1 VARIGSHA
9 GFRAGIHARS
19 PTFKSLIWR
28 IVFLH
33 IVAVAVVAIFLPLV
47 LFWLLNSEID
57 QLHRD
62 AMRAQ
67 AEVLAERIVA
77 QPDGLLTF
85 NLPDS
90 LKGLYSEAYGRY
102 QYDIRDAEGNL
113 LFSSRRKT
121 GTATAAPPPL
131 SETISGAG
139 VTRTIDGKVIRIRVA
154 EDLAHRD
161 VIIDDIVSNF
171 FRRVGWITI
180 PILLILLGID
190 IIIFRRAVAP
200 LWKASEEASNI
211 GPARTDI
218 RLPTEQIPREI
229 MPLVTAVNQALDR
242 LEDGFRVQ
250 RQFTADAAHQLRT
263 PLAILRT
270 RIETLGDGVA
280 RQALHAD
287 IEGMSRIVAQLLEIA
302 ELDTLVLDPGETAD
316 LRAVCA
322 EVVGSIAPLAI
333 AQHKDIALR
342 GTEAP
347 VLIHGNSVM
356 LQRAIFNLAENAIKF
371 TAKDTS
377 VDVDVSE
384 DGAVSVR
391 DCGPGIAEAERELI
405 FHRFWRADRQ
415 RSDGAGLG
423 LSIVRAVA
431 DDHAATVEVENL
443 PGGGA
448 QFTLRFRLA
457 DASKAIEKNGRV
469 IDAAPSPL
477 VGEGGST
484 RQRRGG

>member
-1 VARIGSHA
+1 VGQGGSHA
-9 GFRAGIHARS
+9 GFRALISARS

-28 IVFLH
+28 IVFMH
-33 IVAVAVVAIFLPLV
+33 IVAVAMVAIVLPLV
-47 LFWLLNSEID
+47 LFWLLNSEVD

-77 QPDGLLTF
+77 APDGLLTF

-90 LKGLYSEAYGRY
+90 LRGLYSEAYGRY
-102 QYDIRDAEGNL
+102 LYDIRDADGRL

-121 GTATAAPPPL
+121 GAAAAQAPPL

-139 VTRTIDGKVIRIRVA
+139 VTRIVDGKIVRIRVA

-161 VIIDDIVSNF
+161 VIIDDIISNF

-180 PILLILLGID
+180 PILLILLAAD
-190 IIIFRRAVAP
+190 IVIFRRAIAP

-242 LEDGFRVQ
+242 LEGGFRVQ

-263 PLAILRT
+263 PLTILRA
-270 RIETLGDGVA
+270 RIETLGDGA
-280 RQALHAD
+280 AKQALHAD
-287 IEGMSRIVAQLLEIA
+287 VEGMSRIVAQLLEIA

-333 AQHKDIALR
+333 TQHKDIALR
-342 GTEAP
+342 GSDAP
-347 VLIHGNSVM
+347 VMIHGNSEM

-371 TAKDTS
+371 TARDTA
-377 VDVDVSE
+377 VDVEVSE
-384 DGAVSVR
+384 DGVVRVR

-405 FHRFWRADRQ
+405 FQRFWRRDRQ

-423 LSIVRAVA
+423 LSIVRGVA
-431 DDHAATVEVENL
+431 DDHAATVAVENL
-443 PGGGA
+443 AGGGA
-448 QFTLRFRLA
+448 EFTLRFRLA
-457 DASKAIEKNGRV
+457 DGAGAS
-469 IDAAPSPL
+469 PSP
-477 VGEGGST
+477 GG
-484 RQRRGG
+484 

>member
-1 VARIGSHA
+1 
-9 GFRAGIHARS
+9 
-19 PTFKSLIWR
+19 
-28 IVFLH
+28 
-33 IVAVAVVAIFLPLV
+33 
-47 LFWLLNSEID
+47 
-57 QLHRD
+57 
-62 AMRAQ
+62 
-67 AEVLAERIVA
+67 
-77 QPDGLLTF
+77 
-85 NLPDS
+85 
-90 LKGLYSEAYGRY
+90 
-102 QYDIRDAEGNL
+102 
-113 LFSSRRKT
+113 
-121 GTATAAPPPL
+121 
-131 SETISGAG
+131 
-139 VTRTIDGKVIRIRVA
+139 
-154 EDLAHRD
+154 
-161 VIIDDIVSNF
+161 
-171 FRRVGWITI
+171 
-180 PILLILLGID
+180 
-190 IIIFRRAVAP
+190 
-200 LWKASEEASNI
+200 
-211 GPARTDI
+211 
-218 RLPTEQIPREI
+218 

-270 RIETLGDGVA
+270 RIETLGDGAA
-280 RQALHAD
+280 RHALHAD

-371 TAKDTS
+371 TAMDTS

-384 DGAVSVR
+384 DGAVRVR

-431 DDHAATVEVENL
+431 DDHAATVAVENL

-457 DASKAIEKNGRV
+457 EKSGDVDLN
-469 IDAAPSPL
+469 AA
-477 VGEGGST
+477 
-484 RQRRGG
+484 RR

>member
-102 QYDIRDAEGNL
+102 QYDIRDAEGQL

-121 GTATAAPPPL
+121 GTATAAPPL

-154 EDLAHRD
+154 EDLGHRD

-180 PILLILLGID
+180 PILLVLLAID

-229 MPLVTAVNQALDR
+229 MPLVIAVNQALDR

-270 RIETLGDGVA
+270 RIETLGDGAA

-287 IEGMSRIVAQLLEIA
+287 IEGMSRIVVQLLEIA

-322 EVVGSIAPLAI
+322 EVVGSIAPFAI

-384 DGAVSVR
+384 DGAVRVR

-405 FHRFWRADRQ
+405 FQRFWRADRQ

-431 DDHAATVEVENL
+431 DDHAATVAVENL

-457 DASKAIEKNGRV
+457 EASKAIEKHGRV
-469 IDAAPSPL
+469 VDAEPSPL

-484 RQRRGG
+484 R

>member
-1 VARIGSHA
+1 MSA
-9 GFRAGIHARS
+9 GGRARS
-19 PTFKSLIWR
+19 LTFKSLISR

-33 IVAVAVVAIFLPLV
+33 ILAVAVVAIFLPLV

-67 AEVLAERIVA
+67 AEVLAERIVV
-77 QPDGLLTF
+77 QPDGTLTF

-90 LKGLYSEAYGRY
+90 LKGLYSDAYGRY
-102 QYDIRDAEGNL
+102 QFDIRDAEGRL
-113 LFSSRRKT
+113 LFSSHRRS
-121 GTATAAPPPL
+121 AAAAGAL
-131 SETISGAG
+131 RSSESISGAA
-139 VTRTIDGKVIRIRVA
+139 VTREIDGKTVRIRVA

-180 PILLILLGID
+180 PILLILLAAD

-200 LWKASEEASNI
+200 LWRASEEASNI
-211 GPARTDI
+211 GPARTHI

-229 MPLVTAVNQALDR
+229 LPLVTAVNQALDR

-263 PLAILRT
+263 PLTILRT
-270 RIETLGDGVA
+270 RIEMLDDRAA
-280 RQALHAD
+280 RRALHAD
-287 IEGMSRIVAQLLEIA
+287 IEVMSRLVTQLLEIA

-322 EVVGSIAPLAI
+322 EVVASIAPLAI

-342 GTEAP
+342 GADAAVE
-347 VLIHGNSVM
+347 IHGNSEM

-371 TAKDTS
+371 TARDTT
-377 VDVDVSE
+377 VDVEVGE
-384 DGAVSVR
+384 DGSVRVR

-405 FHRFWRADRQ
+405 FQRFWRADRR

-431 DDHAATVEVENL
+431 EDHTATVAVENL

-448 QFTLRFRLA
+448 EFTLRFRLA
-457 DASKAIEKNGRV
+457 ESADVS
-469 IDAAPSPL
+469 PSP
-477 VGEGGST
+477 GG
-484 RQRRGG
+484 

>member
-1 VARIGSHA
+1 MAEVGL
-9 GFRAGIHARS
+9 RAGIAARS

-33 IVAVAVVAIFLPLV
+33 ILAVAVVAIFLPLV

-67 AEVLAERIVA
+67 AEVLAERIVPQA
-77 QPDGLLTF
+77 DGTLTF

-90 LKGLYSEAYGRY
+90 LRGLYSEAYGRY
-102 QYDIRDAEGNL
+102 LYDIRDADGRL
-113 LFSSRRKT
+113 LFSSRRRAGDNT
-121 GTATAAPPPL
+121 PVPRL

-139 VTRTIDGKVIRIRVA
+139 VSRVIEGRTVRIRVA
-154 EDLAHRD
+154 EDLSHRD

-180 PILLILLGID
+180 PILLVLLGID
-190 IIIFRRAVAP
+190 IVIFRRAVAP

-263 PLAILRT
+263 PLTILRT
-270 RIETLGDGVA
+270 RIETLNDRAA

-287 IEGMSRIVAQLLEIA
+287 IEAMSRIVAQLLEIA

-322 EVVGSIAPLAI
+322 EVVGSIAPFAI
-333 AQHKDIALR
+333 AQHKDIALK
-342 GTEAP
+342 GADAP
-347 VLIHGNSVM
+347 VLIHGNAEM

-371 TAKDTS
+371 TAKDTA
-377 VDVDVSE
+377 VDVEVSE
-384 DGAVSVR
+384 DGAVRVR
-391 DCGPGIAEAERELI
+391 DCGPGIAEAERDLI
-405 FHRFWRADRQ
+405 FQRFWRRDRQ

-423 LSIVRAVA
+423 LSIVRGVA
-431 DDHAATVEVENL
+431 DDHAATVAVENL

-448 QFTLRFRLA
+448 EFTLRFRLA
-457 DASKAIEKNGRV
+457 EAGASAVGR
-469 IDAAPSPL
+469 S
-477 VGEGGST
+477 
-484 RQRRGG
+484 

>member
-1 VARIGSHA
+1 MAFGRHA
-9 GFRAGIHARS
+9 GSFAS
-19 PTFKSLIWR
+19 KSLIWR

-33 IVAVAVVAIFLPLV
+33 IVAVAMVAIVLPLV

-62 AMRAQ
+62 GMRAQ
-67 AEVLAERIVA
+67 AEVLAERIVL
-77 QPDGLLTF
+77 QPDGSLTF

-90 LKGLYSEAYGRY
+90 LRGLYSDAYGRY
-102 QYDIRDAEGNL
+102 QYDIRDDEGRL
-113 LFSSRRKT
+113 LFSSHRRP
-121 GTATAAPPPL
+121 GAAARRP

-139 VTRTIDGKVIRIRVA
+139 VTRIIDGKPVRVQVA

-180 PILLILLGID
+180 PILLVLLATD
-190 IIIFRRAVAP
+190 IIIFRRAIAP

-211 GPARTDI
+211 GPARTHI
-218 RLPTEQIPREI
+218 RLPTKQIPREI

-263 PLAILRT
+263 PLTILRT
-270 RIETLGDGVA
+270 RIETLGDGAA
-280 RQALHAD
+280 RQALLTD
-287 IEGMSRIVAQLLEIA
+287 IEAMSRIVAQLLEIA

-316 LRAVCA
+316 VHAVCA
-322 EVVGSIAPLAI
+322 EVVGAIAPLAI
-333 AQHKDIALR
+333 AQHKEIALK
-342 GTEAP
+342 GTEGP
-347 VLIHGNSVM
+347 VMIHGNSEM

-371 TAKDTS
+371 TARDTAVEVEVGDDGS
-377 VDVDVSE
+377 VR
-384 DGAVSVR
+384 VR
-391 DCGPGIAEAERELI
+391 DCGPGVAEAERELI
-405 FHRFWRADRQ
+405 FQRFWRRDRQ

-431 DDHAATVEVENL
+431 DDHAATVAVENL

-448 QFTLRFRLA
+448 EFTLRFRPA
-457 DASKAIEKNGRV
+457 HPATS
-469 IDAAPSPL
+469 
-477 VGEGGST
+477 
-484 RQRRGG
+484 

>member
-1 VARIGSHA
+1 VAAA
-9 GFRAGIHARS
+9 GAYGRS

-28 IVFLH
+28 IVFMH

-47 LFWLLNSEID
+47 LFWLLNSEVD
-57 QLHRD
+57 QLHRE

-77 QPDGLLTF
+77 APDGLLTF

-90 LKGLYSEAYGRY
+90 LRGLYSEAYGRY
-102 QYDIRDAEGNL
+102 LYDIRDADGRL

-121 GTATAAPPPL
+121 GAAVSAPPTL

-139 VTRTIDGKVIRIRVA
+139 VTRIIDGKVVRIRVA

-161 VIIDDIVSNF
+161 VIIDDIISNF

-180 PILLILLGID
+180 PILLILLAAD
-190 IIIFRRAVAP
+190 IIIFRRAIAP

-263 PLAILRT
+263 PLTILRT
-270 RIETLGDGVA
+270 RIETLGDGAA
-280 RQALHAD
+280 RQALHDD

-316 LRAVCA
+316 LRAVCT
-322 EVVGSIAPLAI
+322 EVVGAIAPFAL
-333 AQHKDIALR
+333 AQHKDIALK
-342 GTEAP
+342 GTDAP
-347 VLIHGNSVM
+347 VLVHGNSEM

-377 VDVDVSE
+377 VDVEVGD
-384 DGAVSVR
+384 DGVVRVR
-391 DCGPGIAEAERELI
+391 DCGPGIADAERELI
-405 FHRFWRADRQ
+405 FQRFWRADRQ

-423 LSIVRAVA
+423 LSIVRGVA
-431 DDHAATVEVENL
+431 DDHAATVAVENL

-448 QFTLRFRLA
+448 EFTLRFRLA
-457 DASKAIEKNGRV
+457 E
-469 IDAAPSPL
+469 
-477 VGEGGST
+477 EGQH
-484 RQRRGG
+484 RE

>member
-1 VARIGSHA
+1 MSAAGAHARSY
-9 GFRAGIHARS
+9 ARS
-19 PTFKSLIWR
+19 PTFRSLIWR

-33 IVAVAVVAIFLPLV
+33 IVAVAMVAIFLPLV

-67 AEVLAERIVA
+67 AEVLAERIVV
-77 QPDGLLTF
+77 QPDGSLTF

-102 QYDIRDAEGNL
+102 QYEIRDAEGHL
-113 LFSSRRKT
+113 LFTSRRKP
-121 GTATAAPPPL
+121 GAAPPAPPRL
-131 SETISGAG
+131 SDTISGAG
-139 VTRTIDGKVIRIRVA
+139 VTRIIDGRTMRIQVA

-180 PILLILLGID
+180 PTLLILLATD
-190 IIIFRRAVAP
+190 IIIFRRAIAP

-263 PLAILRT
+263 PLTILRA
-270 RIETLGDGVA
+270 RIETLGDGAA

-287 IEGMSRIVAQLLEIA
+287 IEAMSRIVAQLLEIA

-322 EVVGSIAPLAI
+322 EVVGSIAPFAI
-333 AQHKDIALR
+333 AQHKDIALK
-342 GTEAP
+342 GADAP
-347 VLIHGNSVM
+347 VLIHGNSEM

-371 TAKDTS
+371 TARDTS
-377 VDVDVSE
+377 VEVEVGE
-384 DGAVSVR
+384 VGSVR
-391 DCGPGIAEAERELI
+391 VRDRGPGIADAERELI
-405 FHRFWRADRQ
+405 FQRFWRRDRQ

-431 DDHAATVEVENL
+431 DDHAATVAVENL

-448 QFTLRFRLA
+448 EFTLRFSLA
-457 DASKAIEKNGRV
+457 ENVVERNRRGT
-469 IDAAPSPL
+469 DAAPSPL
-477 VGEGGST
+477 AGEGGSP
-484 RQRRGG
+484 R

>member
-1 VARIGSHA
+1 MAQVRSHVGSHVGSHA
-9 GFRAGIHARS
+9 GLYARS

-57 QLHRD
+57 LLHRD

-77 QPDGLLTF
+77 QPDGALTF

-90 LKGLYSEAYGRY
+90 LRGLYSDAYGRY
-102 QYDIRDAEGNL
+102 QYDIRDAEGRL
-113 LFSSRRKT
+113 LFSSHRRA
-121 GTATAAPPPL
+121 GAAAAAPPL

-139 VTRTIDGKVIRIRVA
+139 VTRDISGKPVRIQVA

-180 PILLILLGID
+180 PILLILLATD
-190 IIIFRRAVAP
+190 IIIFRRAIAP
-200 LWKASEEASNI
+200 LWKASKEASNI

-242 LEDGFRVQ
+242 LEAGFRVQ

-270 RIETLGDGVA
+270 RIETFGDGAA

-287 IEGMSRIVAQLLEIA
+287 IESMSRIVAQLLEIA

-322 EVVGSIAPLAI
+322 EVVGAIAPFALAR
-333 AQHKDIALR
+333 HKDIALK
-342 GTEAP
+342 GTELP
-347 VLIHGNSVM
+347 VMIHGNSEM

-377 VDVDVSE
+377 VDVEVRD
-384 DGAVSVR
+384 DGSVHVR

-405 FHRFWRADRQ
+405 FQRFWRADRQ
-415 RSDGAGLG
+415 RTDGAGLG

-443 PGGGA
+443 AGGGA
-448 QFTLRFRLA
+448 EFTLRFRLA
-457 DASKAIEKNGRV
+457 EEAMVAEKNLRGTG
-469 IDAAPSPL
+469 AAPSPL
-477 VGEGGST
+477 VGGRSHMG
-484 RQRRGG
+484 

>member
-1 VARIGSHA
+1 MAAAPAYG
-9 GFRAGIHARS
+9 RS

-28 IVFLH
+28 IVFMH

-47 LFWLLNSEID
+47 LFWLLNSEVD

-90 LKGLYSEAYGRY
+90 LRGLYSEAYGRY
-102 QYDIRDAEGNL
+102 LYDIRDADGHL

-121 GTATAAPPPL
+121 GAAVSAPPP
-131 SETISGAG
+131 SETISGAS
-139 VTRTIDGKVIRIRVA
+139 VTRIVDGKVVRIRVA

-161 VIIDDIVSNF
+161 VIIDDIISNF

-180 PILLILLGID
+180 PVLLILLGID
-190 IIIFRRAVAP
+190 IVIFRRAIAP

-211 GPARTDI
+211 GPARTHI

-229 MPLVTAVNQALDR
+229 LPLVTAVNQALDR

-263 PLAILRT
+263 PLTILRT
-270 RIETLGDGVA
+270 RIETLGDGAA
-280 RQALHAD
+280 RQALHDD

-322 EVVGSIAPLAI
+322 EVVAAIAPFAI
-333 AQHKDIALR
+333 AQHKDIALK
-342 GTEAP
+342 GSDAP
-347 VLIHGNSVM
+347 VLIHGNAEM

-377 VDVDVSE
+377 VDVEVGD
-384 DGAVSVR
+384 DGSVRVR
-391 DCGPGIAEAERELI
+391 DCGPGVADGERELI
-405 FHRFWRADRQ
+405 FQRFWRRDRQ

-423 LSIVRAVA
+423 LSIVRGVA
-431 DDHAATVEVENL
+431 DDHDATVAVDNL

-448 QFTLRFRLA
+448 EFTLRFRLA
-457 DASKAIEKNGRV
+457 EEAASALGR
-469 IDAAPSPL
+469 S
-477 VGEGGST
+477 
-484 RQRRGG
+484 

>member
-1 VARIGSHA
+1 MAQIGSNVGSYA
-9 GFRAGIHARS
+9 GSYGRS

-33 IVAVAVVAIFLPLV
+33 ILAVAVVAILLPLV
-47 LFWLLNSEID
+47 LFWLLNSEIG

-102 QYDIRDAEGNL
+102 QYDIRDVEGRL
-113 LFSSRRKT
+113 LFSSHRRS
-121 GTATAAPPPL
+121 AAAAAAPRS
-131 SETISGAG
+131 SETISGAA
-139 VTRTIDGKVIRIRVA
+139 VTRDIDGKTVRIQVA

-180 PILLILLGID
+180 PILLILLATD

-200 LWKASEEASNI
+200 LWKASEKASNI

-229 MPLVTAVNQALDR
+229 LPLVTAVNQALDR

-270 RIETLGDGVA
+270 RIETLDDRAV

-287 IEGMSRIVAQLLEIA
+287 IEVMSRLVAQLLEIA

-322 EVVGSIAPLAI
+322 EVVGSIAPFAI

-342 GTEAP
+342 GTDAP
-347 VLIHGNSVM
+347 VVIHGNSEM

-371 TAKDTS
+371 TAKDTT
-377 VDVDVSE
+377 VDVEVSE
-384 DGAVSVR
+384 DGSVRVR

-405 FHRFWRADRQ
+405 FQRFWRADRR

-423 LSIVRAVA
+423 LSIVRGVA
-431 DDHAATVEVENL
+431 DDHAATVAVENL

-448 QFTLRFRLA
+448 EFTLRFRLV
-457 DASKAIEKNGRV
+457 EKMV
-469 IDAAPSPL
+469 SLPSPL
-477 VGEGGST
+477 VGEGGSP
-484 RQRRGG
+484 R

>member
-1 VARIGSHA
+1 M
-9 GFRAGIHARS
+9 
-19 PTFKSLIWR
+19 
-28 IVFLH
+28 H

-47 LFWLLNSEID
+47 LFWLLNSEVD

-67 AEVLAERIVA
+67 AEVLAERIVPQA
-77 QPDGLLTF
+77 DGTLAF

-90 LKGLYSEAYGRY
+90 LRGLYSDAYGRY
-102 QYDIRDAEGNL
+102 QYDIRDGEGRL
-113 LFSSRRKT
+113 LFSSHRKV
-121 GTATAAPPPL
+121 GTTVTAPRL

-139 VTRTIDGKVIRIRVA
+139 VTRVIEGQTVRIQVA

-161 VIIDDIVSNF
+161 VIIDDIISNF

-180 PILLILLGID
+180 PILLILLATD
-190 IIIFRRAVAP
+190 IIIFRRALAP
-200 LWKASEEASNI
+200 LWQASEEASNI

-270 RIETLGDGVA
+270 RIETLGDGTA
-280 RQALHAD
+280 REALHAD

-322 EVVGSIAPLAI
+322 EVVGAIAPFAI

-342 GTEAP
+342 GSDAP

-356 LQRAIFNLAENAIKF
+356 LQRAVFNLAENAIKF
-371 TAKDTS
+371 TAKDTA
-377 VDVDVSE
+377 VDVEVGD
-384 DGAVSVR
+384 DGVVRVR

-405 FHRFWRADRQ
+405 FQRFWRRDRQ

-423 LSIVRAVA
+423 LSIVRGVA
-431 DDHAATVEVENL
+431 DDHAATVAVENL
-443 PGGGA
+443 AGGGA
-448 QFTLRFRLA
+448 EFTLRFRLA
-457 DASKAIEKNGRV
+457 EAGASVVEKNWRGTA
-469 IDAAPSPL
+469 AAPSPL
-477 VGEGGST
+477 AGEGGSP
-484 RQRRGG
+484 R

>member
-1 VARIGSHA
+1 MTAAGSF
-9 GFRAGIHARS
+9 GRS
-19 PTFKSLIWR
+19 PSFKSLISR
-28 IVFLH
+28 IVFMH

-47 LFWLLNSEID
+47 LFWLLNSEVD

-67 AEVLAERIVA
+67 AEVLAERIVP
-77 QPDGLLTF
+77 QVDGTLNF

-90 LKGLYSEAYGRY
+90 LRGLYSDAYGRY
-102 QYDIRDAEGNL
+102 QYDIRDGEGRL
-113 LFSSRRKT
+113 LFSSHRKT
-121 GTATAAPPPL
+121 GTAVAAPRL

-139 VTRTIDGKVIRIRVA
+139 VTRIIEGQPVRIQVA

-161 VIIDDIVSNF
+161 VIIDDIISNF

-180 PILLILLGID
+180 PILLILLAID
-190 IIIFRRAVAP
+190 IIIFRRALAP

-270 RIETLGDGVA
+270 RIETLGDGTA
-280 RQALHAD
+280 KQALHAD

-322 EVVGSIAPLAI
+322 EVVGAIAPFAI
-333 AQHKDIALR
+333 AQHKDIELK
-342 GTEAP
+342 GTDVP
-347 VLIHGNSVM
+347 VMIHGNAEM

-371 TAKDTS
+371 TAKDTA
-377 VDVDVSE
+377 VDVEVGD
-384 DGAVSVR
+384 DGVVRVR
-391 DCGPGIAEAERELI
+391 DCGPGITEAERELI
-405 FHRFWRADRQ
+405 FQRFWRRDRQ

-423 LSIVRAVA
+423 LSIVRGVA
-431 DDHAATVEVENL
+431 DDHAATVAVENL

-448 QFTLRFRLA
+448 EFTLRFRLA
-457 DASKAIEKNGRV
+457 EKVGDVESKV
-469 IDAAPSPL
+469 
-477 VGEGGST
+477 T
-484 RQRRGG
+484 RH

>member
-1 VARIGSHA
+1 MARIGSHA

-139 VTRTIDGKVIRIRVA
+139 VTRIIDGKVMRIRVA

-180 PILLILLGID
+180 PILLVLLAID

-270 RIETLGDGVA
+270 RIETLGDGAA

-342 GTEAP
+342 GSEAP

-384 DGAVSVR
+384 NGAVRVR
-391 DCGPGIAEAERELI
+391 DCGPGIAESERELI
-405 FHRFWRADRQ
+405 FQRFWRADRQ

-431 DDHAATVEVENL
+431 DDHAATVAVENL

-457 DASKAIEKNGRV
+457 EK
-469 IDAAPSPL
+469 
-477 VGEGGST
+477 
-484 RQRRGG
+484 RGDVDLNAVRH

>member
-1 VARIGSHA
+1 VGV
-9 GFRAGIHARS
+9 AGIYARS

-28 IVFLH
+28 IVFMH

-47 LFWLLNSEID
+47 MFWLLNSEVD
-57 QLHRD
+57 QLHRE

-67 AEVLAERIVA
+67 AEVLGERIVA

-90 LKGLYSEAYGRY
+90 LRGLYSEAYGRY
-102 QYDIRDAEGNL
+102 LYDIRDADGRL

-121 GTATAAPPPL
+121 GAAAQAPPL

-139 VTRTIDGKVIRIRVA
+139 VTRIIDGKIVRIRVA

-161 VIIDDIVSNF
+161 VIIDDIISNF

-180 PILLILLGID
+180 PILLILLAAD
-190 IIIFRRAVAP
+190 IIIFRRAIAP

-229 MPLVTAVNQALDR
+229 IPLVTAVNQALDR

-270 RIETLGDGVA
+270 RIETLGDGAA

-287 IEGMSRIVAQLLEIA
+287 IEAMSRIVAQLLEIA

-322 EVVGSIAPLAI
+322 EVVGAIAPFAL
-333 AQHKDIALR
+333 AQHKDIALK

-347 VLIHGNSVM
+347 VLVHGNSEM

-377 VDVDVSE
+377 VDVEVSE
-384 DGAVSVR
+384 DGAVRVR
-391 DCGPGIAEAERELI
+391 DCGPGIADADRELI
-405 FHRFWRADRQ
+405 FQRFWRADRQ

-431 DDHAATVEVENL
+431 DDHTATVAVENL

-448 QFTLRFRLA
+448 EFTLRFRLA
-457 DASKAIEKNGRV
+457 EGMQ
-469 IDAAPSPL
+469 AAGPAA
-477 VGEGGST
+477 G
-484 RQRRGG
+484 